1 MSCFLC
7 SKKIWR
13 DSDNTDP
20 GHLLP
25 VSITPP
31 LTITYS
37 LAVLTI
43 LMNHPHPFHIPV
55 LGLCYTIDTPL
66 MVARYGISSV
76 LSIVEDELIE
86 DMRAYHA
93 LRNGIAFT
101 PITKKDPDY
110 RARRITAYL
119 NLLHDLIERQVS
131 ELKTSSFDTCDD
143 LHKYFELLPDN
154 AREKTVYRKMLTMD
168 AGETKE
174 LLRKHLIQSIVAG
187 DIDVNIMA
195 KLDNP
200 AYTDDGEKMPEE
212 FSDAVAALRGF
223 ANSKLSSSIVF
234 SAGYNPKLFNYAEL
248 HEDFYPESNHL
259 RKKIILKVSDY
270 RSALVQGKLLAK
282 KGLWVSE
289 FRIESGVN
297 CGGHAFPTEGILM
310 GPILEEFKTNRE
322 ALAEELLLLCNT
334 ALAAKG
340 REKFSNRPAQKISG
354 QGGVGTHEE
363 QHMLLQYFQ
372 LDSVGWGSPFLLVPE
387 VTNVD
392 EVTLEQ
398 LANAQPEDYFLSNAS
413 PLGVPFHNFRKSSSE
428 AQRKER
434 IVGERPGSPCYKKYL
449 TSDTEFTEIPICTA
463 SRQYQQLKEK
473 QLGTSG
479 ISPTN
484 IQIQIETA
492 REKDCLCEGLTSSVR
507 LKNQMK
513 LSHKLSAVTICPGP
527 NLKWFSGVFS
537 LKEMVDHIYGR
548 MSINN
553 SLYRPNMFI
562 NELKLYVD
570 YFKKQLMGSAT
581 ALNEKQ
587 ARHFQKFKSNLLNGI
602 AYYKTVLVTITNA
615 AKTLEELCQFEKE
628 LMAISL

>member
-1 MSCFLC
+1 
-7 SKKIWR
+7 
-13 DSDNTDP
+13 
-20 GHLLP
+20 
-25 VSITPP
+25 
-31 LTITYS
+31 
-37 LAVLTI
+37 
-43 LMNHPHPFHIPV
+43 
-55 LGLCYTIDTPL
+55 
-66 MVARYGISSV
+66 V

-86 DMRAYHA
+86 DMRSYHA

-119 NLLHDLIERQVS
+119 NLLHDLIERQVN
-131 ELKTSSFDTCDD
+131 ELKTSSFDTNSD
-143 LHKYFELLPDN
+143 LHKYFQLLPGD
-154 AREKTVYRKMLTMD
+154 AKEKADYKKMLAME
-168 AGETKE
+168 AGQPKE
-174 LLRKHLIQSIVAG
+174 ELQKQLIRSIVAG

-200 AYTDDGEKMPEE
+200 AYTDEGQKLPDE

-223 ANSKLSSSIVF
+223 ANSKLSSSVVI

-248 HEDFYPESNHL
+248 HEDFYPQTNDHL
-259 RKKIILKVSDY
+259 PKRIILKVSDY

-310 GPILEEFKTNRE
+310 GTILEEFKNNRK
-322 ALAEELLLLCNT
+322 
-334 ALAAKG
+334 ALAAELLVLCNNALVAKG
-340 REKFSNRPAQKISG
+340 RNKFSKTPIQKISG

-363 QHMLLQYFQ
+363 QELLLKHFQ

-392 EVTLEQ
+392 EVTLNQ
-398 LANAQPEDYFLSNAS
+398 LATAQPEDYFLSNAS

-434 IVGERPGSPCYKKYL
+434 IANERPGSPCYKKYL
-449 TSDTEFTEIPICTA
+449 TSDTEFTELPICTA

-473 QLGTSG
+473 QVTTSG
-479 ISPTN
+479 NS
-484 IQIQIETA
+484 QVEIETQI
-492 REKDCLCEGLTSSVR
+492 RKIGEKDCLCEGLTSSVR
-507 LKNQMK
+507 LKNQIK

-527 NLKWFSGVFS
+527 NLKWFSGIFS
-537 LKEMVDHIYGR
+537 LTEMVDHIYGR
-548 MSINN
+548 LSITN

-562 NELKLYVD
+562 NELKLYID
-570 YFKKQLMGSAT
+570 YFEKQLRESAS

-587 ARHFQKFKSNLLNGI
+587 LRYFQKFKSNILDGI
-602 AYYKTVLVTITNA
+602 AYYKTALASITNA
-615 AKTLEELCQFEKE
+615 AKTLEELYHFEKQ
-628 LMAISL
+628 LMAISI

>member
-1 MSCFLC
+1 
-7 SKKIWR
+7 
-13 DSDNTDP
+13 
-20 GHLLP
+20 
-25 VSITPP
+25 
-31 LTITYS
+31 
-37 LAVLTI
+37 
-43 LMNHPHPFHIPV
+43 MNHPHPFHIPV
-55 LGLCYTIDTPL
+55 LGLCYTIDTAL
-66 MVARYGISSV
+66 SVAKYGISSV

-93 LRNGIAFT
+93 LRNGMAFT

-119 NLLHDLIERQVS
+119 NLLHDLVDAQVM
-131 ELKTSSFDTCDD
+131 ELKTSSFDTCPD
-143 LHKYFELLPDN
+143 LHKYFELLADDAPQKKEYEQMLAMDN
-154 AREKTVYRKMLTMD
+154 GDEKAQLQRQ
-168 AGETKE
+168 
-174 LLRKHLIQSIVAG
+174 LIQKIVTG

-200 AYTDDGEKMPEE
+200 AYTDDGEKMPDE

-234 SAGYNPKLFNYAEL
+234 SAGYNPRLFNYAEQY
-248 HEDFYPESNHL
+248 EDFYPDTNGHL

-289 FRIESGVN
+289 FRIESGLN

-310 GPILEEFKTNRE
+310 GPILEEFKNNRE
-322 ALAEELLLLCNT
+322 ALAEELLLLCNN
-334 ALAAKG
+334 ALVAKG
-340 REKFSNRPAQKISG
+340 RKSFIKIPVQKISA

-363 QHMLLQYFQ
+363 HQFLLKYFQ
-372 LDSVGWGSPFLLVPE
+372 LDSIGWGSPFLLVPE

-392 EVTLEQ
+392 EVTLRQ
-398 LANAQPEDYFLSNAS
+398 LANAQPGDYFLSKAS

-428 AQRKER
+428 DQRKER
-434 IVGERPGSPCYKKYL
+434 IANNRPGSPCYKKYL
-449 TSDTEFTEIPICTA
+449 TSNTEFTEIPICTA
-463 SRQYQQLKEK
+463 SRQYQDLKRK
-473 QLGTSG
+473 QVSAVGKNEEDINLELQKIG
-479 ISPTN
+479 
-484 IQIQIETA
+484 
-492 REKDCLCEGLTSSVR
+492 EKDCLCEGLTSSVR
-507 LKNQMK
+507 LRNQMK

-548 MSINN
+548 ISITN

-570 YFKKQLMGSAT
+570 YLKQQLMGAASA
-581 ALNEKQ
+581 LSEKQ
-587 ARHFQKFKSNLLNGI
+587 IRYFQKFRTNLLIGI
-602 AYYKTVLVTITNA
+602 AFYRTVVTSFADAT
-615 AKTLEELCQFEKE
+615 KTLEELSFFEKE
-628 LMAISL
+628 LIAISI